1 MEAALRLAFFLHG
14 EGRLYKHGGRTLLR
28 LFSSSEKGEE
38 DRPRAAYPENIA
50 GGKTTSP
57 DDMPEHYDL
66 QAEKPE
72 TVTKGGHTS
81 GEAGAP
87 LPGRAFPEIIV
98 RDPLRGVNDA
108 LMLRLALSGQGAYLI
123 VCAGKLG
130 KAPPATSLPETTA
143 VRAYKTAASAGH
155 FREQRMTDDLV
166 KLKEQPGCCLP
177 AREGSAGEA
186 SHPDTVEGATE
197 SASTPCDEYV
207 FPVIFP
213 TKNGKA
219 FIRSVGGLYR
229 SSPARCTTPS

>member
-1 MEAALRLAFFLHG
+1 MT
-14 EGRLYKHGGRTLLR
+14 EGRSRGLPHPPRMGKKARPARRILKTLQGKRRPVRT
-28 LFSSSEKGEE
+28 G
-38 DRPRAAYPENIA
+38 
-50 GGKTTSP
+50 
-57 DDMPEHYDL
+57 MPEHYDL

-108 LMLRLALSGQGAYLI
+108 LMLRLALSGQGISDCL
-123 VCAGKLG
+123 CGRLDN
-130 KAPPATSLPETTA
+130 APPATSLPETTA

-166 KLKEQPGCCLP
+166 KLKEQPGCCQP

-186 SHPDTVEGATE
+186 SHPDTVEGATD

-207 FPVIFP
+207 FSVIFP

-229 SSPARCTTPS
+229 SWPARCTTPS